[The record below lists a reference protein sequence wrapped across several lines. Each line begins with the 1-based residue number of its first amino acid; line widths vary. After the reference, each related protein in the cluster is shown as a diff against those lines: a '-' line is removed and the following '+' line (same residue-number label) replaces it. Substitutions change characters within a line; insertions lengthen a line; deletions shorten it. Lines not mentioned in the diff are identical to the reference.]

1 MSSLPLHTAFAP
13 LSPPGNF
20 EARRASLWQH
30 IAKSA
35 KFADVHPASQFE
47 VRPRPEM
54 LASGIAELDAISG
67 GIPCGCITVI
77 CGPASSGKTS
87 ALLAALARN
96 TQDEG
101 NCVLIDASD
110 SFDPKSAAAAGVN
123 FSRLLWVRCGGSHS
137 LSSAG
142 AGQPLAIQGF
152 ANDRE
157 PRTESRE
164 LGAHDARRTTHDQQP
179 RAKSQEPRA
188 GASPFETRLEQVLK
202 TTDLIL
208 QSGGF
213 GLVVLD
219 LAGIPEKFVRR
230 IPLASWFRFQRAV
243 EHTKTALLV
252 ISEFSCAQTCAALV
266 LKLQK
271 QLSAVSYQLSG
282 KPTHAELLKAIHVE
296 AELVRSRLE
305 RKPMQSVK
313 ASFTTQAVRAS

>member
-1 MSSLPLHTAFAP
+1 MFSLPLPTTSAP
-13 LSPPGNF
+13 LCLSNF
-20 EARRASLWQH
+20 EARKASLWRH
-30 IAKSA
+30 IARSE
-35 KFADVHPASQFE
+35 KFADVHPATQFE

-54 LASGIAELDAISG
+54 LASGVAALDAVSG

-77 CGPASSGKTS
+77 CGAASSGKTS
-87 ALLAALARN
+87 VLLAALARN
-96 TQDEG
+96 TRDDG
-101 NCVLIDASD
+101 NSVLIDASD
-110 SFDPKSAAAAGVN
+110 SFDPKSAAAAEVN
-123 FSRLLWVRCGGSHS
+123 FSRLLWVRCGG
-137 LSSAG
+137 G
-142 AGQPLAIQGF
+142 KG
-152 ANDRE
+152 RE
-157 PRTESRE
+157 PRTNGVS
-164 LGAHDARRTTHDQQP
+164 AHDARRTTHDQQP

-188 GASPFETRLEQVLK
+188 GASPSEIRLEQVLK

-213 GLVVLD
+213 GLIALD

-266 LKLQK
+266 LELQSSVASCESSVRGQHWSVLDSEPM
-271 QLSAVSYQLSG
+271 QL
-282 KPTHAELLKAIHVE
+282 PPHAELLQQLHVE

-313 ASFTTQAVRAS
+313 ASFITKAVRAG